1 MNAAM
6 NTTMNTVMNAHTLA
20 QQVALVTG
28 ASSGIGRAIAVEMA
42 DAGAA
47 VVVNYRSQPDA
58 AKEVV
63 QHITR
68 AGGQAIAVKA
78 DVGSEPEVERLFEQ
92 AIEAF
97 GRVDILVA
105 NSGIQ
110 RDAAIGEMTLEQW
123 NEVIATNLTGQFLC
137 ARAAVRQFRR
147 QAGDG
152 GRNQGRDEGRDDVR
166 DEGRSRALGKIIHI
180 SSVHQ
185 LIPWAGHANYAAS
198 KGGIDLFMRSL
209 AQEVA
214 QEGIRVNAIAPGAIA
229 TAINR
234 ASVEDEAARKKML
247 SLIPYGRIGAP
258 EDVAAAA
265 LWLASDASDYVVG
278 TTLFIDGGMSLYPEF
293 RDGG

>member
-1 MNAAM
+1 MPNAP
-6 NTTMNTVMNAHTLA
+6 TLDRSLLD

-28 ASSGIGRAIAVEMA
+28 ASSGIGKAVAIAMA
-42 DAGAA
+42 EAGAA
-47 VVVNYRSQPDA
+47 VVVNFHSQREA
-58 AKEVV
+58 AQAVV
-63 QHITR
+63 EHITR
-68 AGGQAIAVKA
+68 SGGRAIAVKA
-78 DVGSEPEVERLFEQ
+78 DVGSEPDVDRLFQ
-92 AIEAF
+92 QTVEAF

-110 RDAAIGEMTLEQW
+110 RDAPIGEMTLTQW

-137 ARAAVRQFRR
+137 ARAAVGLFRR
-147 QAGDG
+147 Q
-152 GRNQGRDEGRDDVR
+152 GREA
-166 DEGRSRALGKIIHI
+166 ERSRALGKIIHV

-265 LWLASDASDYVVG
+265 VWLASDASDYVVG

>member
-1 MNAAM
+1 M
-6 NTTMNTVMNAHTLA
+6 TTHMLA

-28 ASSGIGRAIAVEMA
+28 ASSGIGKAIAVAMA
-42 DAGAA
+42 DAGAS
-47 VVVNYRSQPDA
+47 VVVNFHSQPDA
-58 AKEVV
+58 AREVV
-63 QHITR
+63 EHIAR
-68 AGGQAIAVKA
+68 HGGRAIAVKA
-78 DVGSEPEVERLFEQ
+78 DVGSESDVERLFEE
-92 AIEAF
+92 AVTAF

-110 RDAAIGEMTLEQW
+110 RDAPIGEMTLEQW
-123 NEVIATNLTGQFLC
+123 NQVIATNLTGQFLC
-137 ARAAVRQFRR
+137 AREAVRLFRR
-147 QAGDG
+147 QGRSRGPGDG
-152 GRNQGRDEGRDDVR
+152 QQEGQREGADEAP
-166 DEGRSRALGKIIHI
+166 SRALGKIIHI

-214 QEGIRVNAIAPGAIA
+214 EEGIRVNAIAPGAIA

-234 ASVEDEAARKKML
+234 ESVEDEAARKKML

>member
-1 MNAAM
+1 MPL
-6 NTTMNTVMNAHTLA
+6 VHPLD
-20 QQVALVTG
+20 QQVAVVTG
-28 ASSGIGRAIAVEMA
+28 ASSGIGQGIALAMA

-47 VVVNYRSQPDA
+47 VVINYHSQEEA
-58 AKEVV
+58 ATEVV
-63 QHITR
+63 EHIAR
-68 AGGQAIAVKA
+68 SGGRAIAVKA
-78 DVGSEPEVERLFEQ
+78 DVGSEPEVDQLFDK
-92 AIEAF
+92 AVEAF

-110 RDAAIGEMTLEQW
+110 RDAPIGEMTLDQW
-123 NEVIATNLTGQFLC
+123 NQVIGTNLTGQFLC
-137 ARAAVRQFRR
+137 ARAAVRLFRR
-147 QAGDG
+147 
-152 GRNQGRDEGRDDVR
+152 QGRDER
-166 DEGRSRALGKIIHI
+166 RSRALGKIIHI

-214 QEGIRVNAIAPGAIA
+214 EEGIRVNAIAPGAIA

-234 ASVEDEAARKKML
+234 ASVEDEAAREKML

-293 RDGG
+293 RHGG